1 MKKNVFPD
9 ELIELM
15 TPYYFNKFAKNHDTI
30 TELLTYK
37 MTILDEIEKLNKIN
51 STEKS
56 GLINF
61 LNEVLDYIKHCQ
73 KDLTKQ
79 INNDLLNKLNKNSKQ
94 ISNLKSILD
103 DTTAISCY
111 FDIINNAPSIIYQ
124 LEKTEKFDRK
134 KAIGYYITSLAPY
147 ILIDYYMNN
156 DQVVTNTQK
165 FLKSFNNQFIE
176 TYNKPD
182 RNNKKVL
189 AIVKKSD
196 EFYNKKKEF

>member
-61 LNEVLDYIKHCQ
+61 LNEILDYIKHYQ

-79 INNDLLNKLNKNSKQ
+79 INNDLLNNLNKNSKQ
-94 ISNLKSILD
+94 ISNLKSVLD

-124 LEKTEKFDRK
+124 LEKTERFDRK
-134 KAIGYYITSLAPY
+134 KAIDYYITSLAPY

>member
-134 KAIGYYITSLAPY
+134 KAIDYYITSLAPY